1 MGKKSKKEET
11 EIKAENETEQKKQN
25 QAVEESSEEKETV
38 AEPKE
43 EQKEDNTVPNDEV
56 TVEAEEKDDEI
67 SVEEKL
73 EAELNEVKDKYLRLS
88 AEFDNYR
95 KRTLK
100 EKMELSKTAGEQI
113 LLSIIPVVDDFERGM
128 SSMAEAKDVNAVKQG
143 VELIYTKFKEF
154 LKQNGIKEIEALH
167 GELDTDLHE
176 AITKIAA
183 PEDKLKG
190 KIVDV
195 IEKGYKL
202 NDKVIRH
209 SKVVVGE

>member
-1 MGKKSKKEET
+1 MSKKSKKKET
-11 EIKAENETEQKKQN
+11 EIKTEKETEQKEQDQTIENSDEQESVDQKEEEQN
-25 QAVEESSEEKETV
+25 QENNVTEEETASE
-38 AEPKE
+38 
-43 EQKEDNTVPNDEV
+43 
-56 TVEAEEKDDEI
+56 EEKDDEI

-73 EAELNEVKDKYLRLS
+73 EAELNETKDKYLRLS

-113 LLSIIPVVDDFERGM
+113 LLSILPVVDDFERGM
-128 SSMAEAKDVNAVKQG
+128 SSMTEAKDINAVKQG
-143 VELIYTKFKEF
+143 IELIYNKFKEF
-154 LKQNGIKEIEALH
+154 LKQNSVKEIDAMH
-167 GELDTDLHE
+167 VELDTDLHD
-176 AITKIAA
+176 AVTKIPA
-183 PEDKLKG
+183 PEEKLKG

-195 IEKGYKL
+195 IQKGYKL